1 MPSDL
6 PARIGRYEVE
16 LELGHGELGRVF
28 LARDPGLRRQVAVKV
43 LRDDLDLPVE
53 RRAQIEDCIREQ
65 AYGAA
70 SLAHPGIVPLH
81 DMGEDERL
89 GPFLVYELVTGLSL
103 RERLQRG
110 SLPPAEGAQLAR
122 SRGAALHHGH
132 AKGVVHRD
140 VKPEN
145 VLIPRSLDSGGA
157 GGGSGSGSGSAKLTD
172 FGGFGD
178 FRGFGEHP
186 GFGDPAYSAP
196 EVIAS
201 GAFSTYSDQF
211 SLAATLFEALT
222 GLPAFS
228 GPDRASVALRVA
240 TSKQAPPTSL
250 RPTLEAFAHVD
261 PIFDRALAK
270 EPRNRF
276 PSCESFVS
284 LLTTELEGASTR
296 LLVEPAP
303 RSSIVPRATRRWQ
316 NVAALTGFAV
326 ILSLVIA
333 GRYHQSSGA
342 QGVSLKGVASAF
354 HAAVAAGATRHAAP
368 SSAATHHPNP
378 THAMTSTETA
388 VTHPE
393 TEDVDL
399 LGPGPQKTNLGP
411 NLGPTQSVSR
421 GLDSGIPTT
430 APSDSNAV
438 GLDSPPP

>member
-1 MPSDL
+1 MPSDP

-16 LELGHGELGRVF
+16 LQLGHGELGRVF
-28 LARDPGLRRQVAVKV
+28 LARDPVLRRQVAVKV
-43 LRDDLDLPVE
+43 VRDDLQLPAE
-53 RRAQIEDCIREQ
+53 RLAQIADCVREQ
-65 AYGAA
+65 AHGGA

-103 RERLQRG
+103 RERLDRG
-110 SLPPAEGAQLAR
+110 SLPPAEVAQLAR
-122 SRGAALHHGH
+122 SLGAALHHAH

-145 VLIPRSLDSGGA
+145 VLLPRPVDGGGA
-157 GGGSGSGSGSAKLTD
+157 SGPSAMAKLTD

-186 GFGDPAYSAP
+186 GFGNPAYCAP

-222 GLPAFS
+222 GVPPFS
-228 GPDRASVALRVA
+228 GPDRASVTLRVA

-250 RPTLEAFAHVD
+250 RPTLQAFAHVD

-270 EPRNRF
+270 EARNRF

-284 LLTTELEGASTR
+284 LLATELEGTSTR

-316 NVAALTGFAV
+316 NAAALSAFAV

-333 GRYHQSSGA
+333 GRYHRYSEA

-354 HAAVAAGATRHAAP
+354 RVAVAAGATRHAAP
-368 SSAATHHPNP
+368 SAATHHP
-378 THAMTSTETA
+378 THAMTSTETP
-388 VTHPE
+388 VTHRVTDAADASPFGAG
-393 TEDVDL
+393 T
-399 LGPGPQKTNLGP
+399 
-411 NLGPTQSVSR
+411 
-421 GLDSGIPTT
+421 SGIPTA
-430 APSDSNAV
+430 APSEGDAHR
-438 GLDSPPP
+438 LDSPPLE